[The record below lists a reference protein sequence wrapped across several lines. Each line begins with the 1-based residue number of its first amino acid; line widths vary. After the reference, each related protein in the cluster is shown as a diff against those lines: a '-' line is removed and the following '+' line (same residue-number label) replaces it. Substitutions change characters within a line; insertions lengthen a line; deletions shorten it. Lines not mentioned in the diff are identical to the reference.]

1 MFLALDVGNTE
12 IDAGIFEGEKLLH
25 SWRLAT
31 DPKKTADEYA
41 VLLYNFLTLSSYEIK
56 DVKEIAISS
65 VVPPLTPVL
74 VEMCR
79 YCFQTEPLVV
89 GPGVKSGM
97 PIRYEEPKS
106 IGADRIVNG
115 VAAFHYYGGPV
126 VVVDFGTA
134 TTFDV
139 VSEKG
144 EYLGGL
150 IAPGV
155 GISLQALFT
164 STAQLPWVDFSHPSS
179 VIGKNTVDSIKAGA
193 LYGFAGQVEG
203 IIRRIEEE
211 LQRKVKV
218 IATGGWAKTV
228 AKVTSVIKEVEPYLV
243 LKGLYLIYEK
253 NR

>member
-79 YCFQTEPLVV
+79 YCFQAEPLVV

-203 IIRRIEEE
+203 IVRRIEEE

-218 IATGGWAKTV
+218 IATGGWAETV
-228 AKVTSVIKEVEPYLV
+228 AKVTAVIGEVEPYLV
-243 LKGLYLIYEK
+243 LKGLYLIHEK

>member
-12 IDAGIFEGEKLLH
+12 TDAGIFEGEKLLH

-79 YCFQTEPLVV
+79 FCFQTEPLVV

-115 VAAFHYYGGPV
+115 VAVFHYYGGPV

-218 IATGGWAKTV
+218 IATGGWAETV
-228 AKVTSVIKEVEPYLV
+228 AKVTAVIEEVEPYLV
-243 LKGLYLIYEK
+243 LKGLYLIYKK